1 MKNLKGFFNYIKES
15 VESSVEIDKEQVRE
29 MLLPLNDMGIS
40 YDLKDG
46 VIVSDDDNHG
56 KKFLSITIRLDSLNK
71 TEFITTYKANRIDDD
86 RFWELLDEVLAF
98 RSRIL
103 DSGVGN
109 IVISMDTNNSPPYI
123 SLTLIG
129 DKYESNMDLID
140 LEKRITSK
148 LNSMRSDFSY
158 GTYARLYNDHIL
170 IKSDGSSYTD
180 RKFNNLM
187 NSSIL
192 GSKLDINDFNIEKS
206 SSSIK
211 FRGEPI
217 EFYIKITSKK

>member
-15 VESSVEIDKEQVRE
+15 AESSVEIDKEQVRE

-56 KKFLSITIRLDSLNK
+56 KKFLSVTIRLESLNK
-71 TEFITTYKANRIDDD
+71 TELITTYKANRIDDD

-98 RSRIL
+98 RGRVLATGIS
-103 DSGVGN
+103 N
-109 IVISMDTNNSPPYI
+109 IMFELNSASSYPCM
-123 SLTLIG
+123 SLILIG
-129 DKYESNMDLID
+129 DKYASSKSRMDLIE
-140 LEKRITSK
+140 LERRITAK
-148 LNSMRSDFSY
+148 LNSMKSDFSY
-158 GTYARLYNDHIL
+158 GTYARLHDDHIF

-187 NSSIL
+187 SNSIL
-192 GSKLDINDFNIEKS
+192 GSNLDINDFNIEKMRTGDIVS
-206 SSSIK
+206 D
-211 FRGEPI
+211 
-217 EFYIKITSKK
+217 YLIKITSKK

>member
-15 VESSVEIDKEQVRE
+15 AESSVEIDKEQVRE

-56 KKFLSITIRLDSLNK
+56 KKFLSVTIRLESLNK
-71 TEFITTYKANRIDDD
+71 TELITTYKSNRIDDD

-98 RSRIL
+98 RGRVLATGIS
-103 DSGVGN
+103 N
-109 IVISMDTNNSPPYI
+109 IMFELNSTSSYPYM
-123 SLTLIG
+123 SLILIG
-129 DKYESNMDLID
+129 DKDDSSKSRMDLIE
-140 LEKRITSK
+140 LERRITAK
-148 LNSMRSDFSY
+148 LNSMKSDFSY
-158 GTYARLYNDHIL
+158 GTYARLHDDHIF

-187 NSSIL
+187 SNSIL
-192 GSKLDINDFNIEKS
+192 GSNLDINDFNIEKTRTGDIVS
-206 SSSIK
+206 D
-211 FRGEPI
+211 
-217 EFYIKITSKK
+217 YLIKITSKK